1 MDNESRRNEMRKLR
15 ENGCTLQ
22 EIADKFGISK
32 QRVAVIIKDVRYSNA
47 DIEKIAFKGIYE
59 LFVNDKTMTFIKF
72 ARFAINETGNTSVCR
87 ATRERLKRFIFGVD
101 AHLTL
106 TQINNI
112 LKLCGKPFEEVFALR
127 DMGDKE

>member
-1 MDNESRRNEMRKLR
+1 MRKLR

-47 DIEKIAFKGIYE
+47 DIEKIVFKGVYE

-72 ARFAINETGNTSVCR
+72 ARFAINEKGAASTCR
-87 ATRERLKRFIFGVD
+87 ATVEKFKRFVKGAD
-101 AHLTL
+101 AHVTL